1 MPNQIEVNQ
10 IYDLCNQIF
19 QQMTGRTD
27 IEAVDSASLV
37 AMGNEVSNLGKNDLW
52 LNTLARRIGLT
63 IDSYR
68 VYRNRFSDLYRT
80 QVEWGA
86 LVQKLTVEMPDA
98 VADDMYKVGQM
109 NGQALDHYIINNPK
123 AKQKIF
129 DKETPYSFFI
139 TMQEKMLTEAFLNAG
154 AMSSFVNQVFG
165 KVQNKIEVVL
175 EDLARVA
182 LVNMMCNL
190 STKQEIKL
198 VTLYNSKTGSTL
210 NPQIALF
217 DPAFMRFA
225 IGMMNNIASKL
236 ETMSVLFNT
245 DGYDRFTPKS
255 EQRFYVLADFIT
267 QLETVV
273 QYAAFNPQ
281 YVNKSV
287 DIAVPY
293 WQGVKEGDDINDIA
307 VLSKVIGKV
316 DSKVDKTIE
325 NVVGVLFDREAIGT
339 FRQEEKVLTTPV
351 NARGAYYNTFWHEK
365 QMWFNDMS
373 ENAVIFT
380 LNQFDT
386 SNRKDAYGNSSS

>member
-210 NPQIALF
+210 NPQTALF

-245 DGYDRFTPKS
+245 DAYDRFTPKS

-380 LNQFDT
+380 LN
-386 SNRKDAYGNSSS
+386 

>member
-27 IEAVDSASLV
+27 IAAVDSASLV

-63 IDSYR
+63 IDTYR
-68 VYRNRFSDLYRT
+68 VYRNSFSDLYRT

-154 AMSSFVNQVFG
+154 AMASFVNQVFG

-210 NPQIALF
+210 NPQTALF

-293 WQGVKEGDDINDIA
+293 WQGVKEGDDVNDIA

-373 ENAVIFT
+373 ENVVIFT
-380 LNQFDT
+380 LN
-386 SNRKDAYGNSSS
+386 

>member
-1 MPNQIEVNQ
+1 MSNQIEVNQ

-210 NPQIALF
+210 NPQTALF

-380 LNQFDT
+380 LN
-386 SNRKDAYGNSSS
+386 

>member
-1 MPNQIEVNQ
+1 MQSVARRKEMVQMPNQIEVNQ
-10 IYDLCNQIF
+10 IYDLCNQVF

-27 IEAVDSASLV
+27 IAAVDSASLV

-63 IDSYR
+63 IDNYR
-68 VYRNRFSDLYRT
+68 VYLNKFSDLYRT

-154 AMSSFVNQVFG
+154 AMASFVNQVFG

-190 STKQEIKL
+190 SVKQEIKL

-210 NPQIALF
+210 NPQTALF

-225 IGMMNNIASKL
+225 IGMMNNIASKM

-245 DGYDRFTPKS
+245 EGYDRFTPKS

-380 LNQFDT
+380 LN
-386 SNRKDAYGNSSS
+386 

>member
-1 MPNQIEVNQ
+1 MANQIEVNQ

-210 NPQIALF
+210 NPQTALF

-380 LNQFDT
+380 LN
-386 SNRKDAYGNSSS
+386 

>member
-68 VYRNRFSDLYRT
+68 AYRNKFSDLYRT

-198 VTLYNSKTGSTL
+198 VTLYNSRTGSTL
-210 NPQIALF
+210 NPQTALF
-217 DPAFMRFA
+217 DPGFMCFA

-236 ETMSVLFNT
+236 ETMSVLFNA
-245 DGYDRFTPKS
+245 DSYDRFTPKS

-273 QYAAFNPQ
+273 QYAAFGPQ
-281 YVNKSV
+281 YVNKPV

-293 WQGVKEGDDINDIA
+293 WQGVKEGEDVNDIA
-307 VLSKVIGKV
+307 VISKVIGKV

-325 NVVGVLFDREAIGT
+325 NVVAVLFDREAIGT

-380 LNQFDT
+380 LN
-386 SNRKDAYGNSSS
+386 

>member
-1 MPNQIEVNQ
+1 MPNEIEVKQ

-27 IEAVDSASLV
+27 IAVVDSASLV

-68 VYRNRFSDLYRT
+68 VYRNKFSDLYRT

-86 LVQKLTVEMPDA
+86 MVQKLTVEMPDA

-139 TMQEKMLTEAFLNAG
+139 TMQEKMLNEAFLNAG
-154 AMSSFVNQVFG
+154 AMASFVNQVFG

-190 STKQEIKL
+190 SSKQEIKL
-198 VTLYNSKTGSTL
+198 VSLYNTKTGASLT
-210 NPQIALF
+210 PKTALF

-225 IGMMNNIASKL
+225 IGTMNNIASKM
-236 ETMSVLFNT
+236 ETMSVLFNAE
-245 DGYDRFTPKS
+245 GYDRFTPQAD
-255 EQRFYVLADFIT
+255 QRFYVLADFIT

-281 YVNKSV
+281 YVTKSV

-293 WQGVKEGDDINDIA
+293 WQGVKEGDDINDIS
-307 VLSKVIGKV
+307 VLSKVVGKV
-316 DSKVDKTIE
+316 DNKTDKTIE
-325 NVVGVLFDREAIGT
+325 NVVGILFDREGIGT

-365 QMWFNDMS
+365 QLWFNDMS
-373 ENAVIFT
+373 ENAIIFT
-380 LNQFDT
+380 LN
-386 SNRKDAYGNSSS
+386 

>member
-1 MPNQIEVNQ
+1 MQSVAQRKEMVQMPNQIEVNQ
-10 IYDLCNQIF
+10 IYDLCNQVF

-27 IEAVDSASLV
+27 IAAVDSASLV

-63 IDSYR
+63 IDNYR
-68 VYRNRFSDLYRT
+68 VYLNKFSDLYRT

-154 AMSSFVNQVFG
+154 AMASFVNQVFG

-190 STKQEIKL
+190 SVKQEIKL

-210 NPQIALF
+210 NPQTALF
-217 DPAFMRFA
+217 DPTFMRFA
-225 IGMMNNIASKL
+225 IGMMNNIASKM

-245 DGYDRFTPKS
+245 EGYDRFTPKS

-380 LNQFDT
+380 LN
-386 SNRKDAYGNSSS
+386 

>member
-68 VYRNRFSDLYRT
+68 TYRNKFSDLYRT

-154 AMSSFVNQVFG
+154 AMSSFVKQVFG

-198 VTLYNSKTGSTL
+198 VTLYNSRTGSAL
-210 NPQIALF
+210 NSQTALF
-217 DPAFMRFA
+217 DHDFMCFA

-236 ETMSVLFNT
+236 ETMSVLFNA
-245 DGYDRFTPKS
+245 DSYDRFTPKS

-273 QYAAFNPQ
+273 QYAAFGPQ
-281 YVNKSV
+281 YVNKPV

-293 WQGVKEGDDINDIA
+293 WQGVKEGEDVNDIA
-307 VLSKVIGKV
+307 VISKVIGKV

-325 NVVGVLFDREAIGT
+325 NVVAVLFDREAIGT

-380 LNQFDT
+380 LN
-386 SNRKDAYGNSSS
+386 

>member
-210 NPQIALF
+210 NPQTALF

-293 WQGVKEGDDINDIA
+293 WQGVKEGDNINDIA

-380 LNQFDT
+380 LN
-386 SNRKDAYGNSSS
+386 

>member
-52 LNTLARRIGLT
+52 LNTLSRRIGLT
-63 IDSYR
+63 IDYYR

-210 NPQIALF
+210 NPQTALF

-380 LNQFDT
+380 LN
-386 SNRKDAYGNSSS
+386 

>member
-27 IEAVDSASLV
+27 IAAVDSASLV

-68 VYRNRFSDLYRT
+68 AYRNKFSDLYRT

-198 VTLYNSKTGSTL
+198 VTLYNSRTGSTL
-210 NPQIALF
+210 NPQTALF
-217 DPAFMRFA
+217 DPGFMRFA

-236 ETMSVLFNT
+236 ETMSVLFNA
-245 DGYDRFTPKS
+245 DSYDRFTPKS

-273 QYAAFNPQ
+273 QYAAFGPQ
-281 YVNKSV
+281 YVNKPV

-293 WQGVKEGDDINDIA
+293 WQGVKEGQDVNDIA
-307 VLSKVIGKV
+307 VISKVIGKV
-316 DSKVDKTIE
+316 DGKVDKTIE
-325 NVVGVLFDREAIGT
+325 NVVAVLFDREAIGT

-380 LNQFDT
+380 LN
-386 SNRKDAYGNSSS
+386 

>member
-210 NPQIALF
+210 NPQTALF

-293 WQGVKEGDDINDIA
+293 WQGVKEGEDVNDMS

-380 LNQFDT
+380 LN
-386 SNRKDAYGNSSS
+386 

>member
-182 LVNMMCNL
+182 LVNMMSNL

-210 NPQIALF
+210 NPQTALF

-380 LNQFDT
+380 LN
-386 SNRKDAYGNSSS
+386 

>member
-27 IEAVDSASLV
+27 IAAVDSASLV

-63 IDSYR
+63 IDNYR
-68 VYRNRFSDLYRT
+68 VYLNKFSDLYRT

-109 NGQALDHYIINNPK
+109 DGQALDHYIINNPK

-154 AMSSFVNQVFG
+154 AMASFVNQVFG

-182 LVNMMCNL
+182 LVNMMCNI
-190 STKQEIKL
+190 SVKQEIKL

-210 NPQIALF
+210 NPQTALF
-217 DPAFMRFA
+217 DPTFMRFA
-225 IGMMNNIASKL
+225 IGMMNNIASKM

-245 DGYDRFTPKS
+245 EGYDRFTPKS

-273 QYAAFNPQ
+273 QYAAFNSQ

-316 DSKVDKTIE
+316 DNKVDKTIE

-373 ENAVIFT
+373 ENVVIFT
-380 LNQFDT
+380 LN
-386 SNRKDAYGNSSS
+386 

>member
-210 NPQIALF
+210 NPQTALF

-245 DGYDRFTPKS
+245 YGYDRFTPKS

-380 LNQFDT
+380 LN
-386 SNRKDAYGNSSS
+386 

>member
-63 IDSYR
+63 IDCYR

-210 NPQIALF
+210 NPQTALF

-380 LNQFDT
+380 LN
-386 SNRKDAYGNSSS
+386 

>member
-1 MPNQIEVNQ
+1 MVQMPNQIEVNQ

-27 IEAVDSASLV
+27 IAAVDSASLV

-63 IDSYR
+63 IDTYR

-210 NPQIALF
+210 NPQTALF

-316 DSKVDKTIE
+316 DNKVDKTIE

-380 LNQFDT
+380 LN
-386 SNRKDAYGNSSS
+386 

>member
-27 IEAVDSASLV
+27 IAAVDSASLV

-154 AMSSFVNQVFG
+154 AMASFVNQVFG

-190 STKQEIKL
+190 SAKQEIKL

-210 NPQIALF
+210 NPQTALF

-281 YVNKSV
+281 YVNKPV

-293 WQGVKEGDDINDIA
+293 WEGVKEGDDVNDIA

-373 ENAVIFT
+373 ENVVIFT
-380 LNQFDT
+380 LN
-386 SNRKDAYGNSSS
+386 

>member
-210 NPQIALF
+210 NPQTALF

-245 DGYDRFTPKS
+245 EGYDRFTPKS

-380 LNQFDT
+380 LN
-386 SNRKDAYGNSSS
+386 

>member
-68 VYRNRFSDLYRT
+68 TYRNKFSDLYRT

-198 VTLYNSKTGSTL
+198 VTLYNSRTGSTL
-210 NPQIALF
+210 NPQTALF
-217 DPAFMRFA
+217 DPGFMCFA

-236 ETMSVLFNT
+236 ETMSVLFNA
-245 DGYDRFTPKS
+245 DSYDRFTPKS

-273 QYAAFNPQ
+273 QYAAFGPQ
-281 YVNKSV
+281 YVNKPV

-293 WQGVKEGDDINDIA
+293 WQGVKEGEDVNDIA
-307 VLSKVIGKV
+307 VISKVIGKV

-325 NVVGVLFDREAIGT
+325 NVVAVLFDREAIGT

-380 LNQFDT
+380 LN
-386 SNRKDAYGNSSS
+386 

>member
-27 IEAVDSASLV
+27 IAAVDSASLV

-68 VYRNRFSDLYRT
+68 AYRNKFSDLYRT

-198 VTLYNSKTGSTL
+198 VTLYNSRTGSTL
-210 NPQIALF
+210 NPQTALF
-217 DPAFMRFA
+217 DHGFMCFA

-236 ETMSVLFNT
+236 ETMSVLFNA
-245 DGYDRFTPKS
+245 DSYDRFTPKS

-273 QYAAFNPQ
+273 QYAAFGPQ
-281 YVNKSV
+281 YVNKPV

-293 WQGVKEGDDINDIA
+293 WQGVKEGEDVNDIA
-307 VLSKVIGKV
+307 VISKVIGKV

-325 NVVGVLFDREAIGT
+325 NVVAVLFDREAIGT

-380 LNQFDT
+380 LN
-386 SNRKDAYGNSSS
+386 

>member
-27 IEAVDSASLV
+27 IAAVDSASLV

-63 IDSYR
+63 IDNYR
-68 VYRNRFSDLYRT
+68 VYLNKFSDLYRT

-154 AMSSFVNQVFG
+154 AMASFVNQVFG

-190 STKQEIKL
+190 SVKQEIKL

-210 NPQIALF
+210 NPQTALF

-225 IGMMNNIASKL
+225 IGMMNNIASKM

-245 DGYDRFTPKS
+245 EGYDRFTPMS

-380 LNQFDT
+380 LN
-386 SNRKDAYGNSSS
+386 

>member
-10 IYDLCNQIF
+10 IYNLCNQIF

-27 IEAVDSASLV
+27 IAAVDSASLV

-63 IDSYR
+63 IDTYR
-68 VYRNRFSDLYRT
+68 AYRNKFSDLYRT

-109 NGQALDHYIINNPK
+109 DGQALDHYIINNPK

-198 VTLYNSKTGSTL
+198 VTLYNSRTGSTL
-210 NPQIALF
+210 NPQTALF
-217 DPAFMRFA
+217 DHGFMCFA

-236 ETMSVLFNT
+236 ETMSVLFNA
-245 DGYDRFTPKS
+245 DSYDRFTPKS

-273 QYAAFNPQ
+273 QYAAFGPQ
-281 YVNKSV
+281 YVNKPV

-293 WQGVKEGDDINDIA
+293 WQGVKEGEDVNDIA
-307 VLSKVIGKV
+307 VISKVIGKV
-316 DSKVDKTIE
+316 NSKVDKTIE
-325 NVVGVLFDREAIGT
+325 NVVAVLFDREAIGT

-380 LNQFDT
+380 LN
-386 SNRKDAYGNSSS
+386 

>member
-1 MPNQIEVNQ
+1 MANQIEVNQ
-10 IYDLCNQIF
+10 IYDLCNQVF

-27 IEAVDSASLV
+27 IAAVDSASLV

-63 IDSYR
+63 IDNYR
-68 VYRNRFSDLYRT
+68 VYLNKFSDLYRT

-154 AMSSFVNQVFG
+154 AMASFVNQVFG

-190 STKQEIKL
+190 SAKQEIKL

-210 NPQIALF
+210 NPQTALF
-217 DPAFMRFA
+217 DPSFMRFA
-225 IGMMNNIASKL
+225 IGMMNNIASKM

-245 DGYDRFTPKS
+245 EGYDRFTPKS

-273 QYAAFNPQ
+273 QYTAFNPQ

-293 WQGVKEGDDINDIA
+293 WQGVKEGDDINDIT

-316 DSKVDKTIE
+316 DAKVDKTIE
-325 NVVGVLFDREAIGT
+325 NVVGVLFDREAVGT

-380 LNQFDT
+380 LN
-386 SNRKDAYGNSSS
+386 

>member
-68 VYRNRFSDLYRT
+68 AYRNKFSDLYRT

-198 VTLYNSKTGSTL
+198 VTLYNSRTGSAL
-210 NPQIALF
+210 NPQTALF
-217 DPAFMRFA
+217 DPGFMCFA

-236 ETMSVLFNT
+236 ETMSVLFNA
-245 DGYDRFTPKS
+245 DSYDRFTPKS

-273 QYAAFNPQ
+273 QYAAFGPQ
-281 YVNKSV
+281 YVNKPV

-293 WQGVKEGDDINDIA
+293 WQGVKEGEDVNDIA
-307 VLSKVIGKV
+307 VISKVIGKV
-316 DSKVDKTIE
+316 DSKVNKTIE
-325 NVVGVLFDREAIGT
+325 NVVAVLFDREAIGT

-380 LNQFDT
+380 LN
-386 SNRKDAYGNSSS
+386 

>member
-27 IEAVDSASLV
+27 IAAVDSASLV

-52 LNTLARRIGLT
+52 LNTLARRIALT

-68 VYRNRFSDLYRT
+68 VYRNSFSDLYRT

-154 AMSSFVNQVFG
+154 AMASFVNQVFG

-198 VTLYNSKTGSTL
+198 VTMYNSKTGSTL
-210 NPQIALF
+210 NPQTALF

-293 WQGVKEGDDINDIA
+293 WQGVKEGDDVNDIA

-380 LNQFDT
+380 LN
-386 SNRKDAYGNSSS
+386 

>member
-27 IEAVDSASLV
+27 IAAVDSASLV

-68 VYRNRFSDLYRT
+68 VYRNSFSDLYRT

-154 AMSSFVNQVFG
+154 AMASFVNQVFG

-198 VTLYNSKTGSTL
+198 VTMYNSKTGSTL
-210 NPQIALF
+210 NPQTALF

-293 WQGVKEGDDINDIA
+293 WQGVKEGDDVNDIA

-380 LNQFDT
+380 LN
-386 SNRKDAYGNSSS
+386 

>member
-190 STKQEIKL
+190 SAKQEIKL

-210 NPQIALF
+210 NPQSALF

-316 DSKVDKTIE
+316 DSKVDKTIK

-380 LNQFDT
+380 LN
-386 SNRKDAYGNSSS
+386 

>member
-198 VTLYNSKTGSTL
+198 VTLYNSKTGSNL
-210 NPQIALF
+210 NPQTALF

-380 LNQFDT
+380 LN
-386 SNRKDAYGNSSS
+386 

>member
-210 NPQIALF
+210 NPQTALF

-293 WQGVKEGDDINDIA
+293 WQGVKEGDDINDIG

-380 LNQFDT
+380 LN
-386 SNRKDAYGNSSS
+386 

>member
-27 IEAVDSASLV
+27 IAAVDSASLV

-68 VYRNRFSDLYRT
+68 AYRNKFSDLYRT

-198 VTLYNSKTGSTL
+198 VTLYNSRTGSTL
-210 NPQIALF
+210 NPQTALF
-217 DPAFMRFA
+217 DHGFMCFA

-236 ETMSVLFNT
+236 ETMSVLFNA
-245 DGYDRFTPKS
+245 DSYDRFTPKS

-273 QYAAFNPQ
+273 QYAAFGPQ
-281 YVNKSV
+281 YVNKPV
-287 DIAVPY
+287 DIAIPY
-293 WQGVKEGDDINDIA
+293 WQGVKEGQDVNDIA
-307 VLSKVIGKV
+307 VISKVIGKV

-325 NVVGVLFDREAIGT
+325 NVVAVLFDREAIGT

-380 LNQFDT
+380 LN
-386 SNRKDAYGNSSS
+386 

>member
-210 NPQIALF
+210 NPQTALF

-307 VLSKVIGKV
+307 ALSKVIGKV

-380 LNQFDT
+380 LN
-386 SNRKDAYGNSSS
+386 

>member
-10 IYDLCNQIF
+10 IYDLCNQTF

-63 IDSYR
+63 IDYYR

-210 NPQIALF
+210 NPQTALF

-380 LNQFDT
+380 LN
-386 SNRKDAYGNSSS
+386 

>member
-10 IYDLCNQIF
+10 IYDLCNQVF

-27 IEAVDSASLV
+27 IAAVDSASLV

-63 IDSYR
+63 IDTYR

-154 AMSSFVNQVFG
+154 AMASFVNQVFG

-190 STKQEIKL
+190 SVKQEIKL
-198 VTLYNSKTGSTL
+198 VTLYNSKTGSIL
-210 NPQIALF
+210 NPQTALF

-236 ETMSVLFNT
+236 ETMSVLFNAE
-245 DGYDRFTPKS
+245 GYDRFTPKS

-293 WQGVKEGDDINDIA
+293 WQGVKEGDDVNDMA

-316 DSKVDKTIE
+316 DGRTDKTIE
-325 NVVGVLFDREAIGT
+325 NVVGILFDREGIGT

-380 LNQFDT
+380 LN
-386 SNRKDAYGNSSS
+386 

>member
-198 VTLYNSKTGSTL
+198 VTLYNSKTGSTI
-210 NPQIALF
+210 NPQTALF

-380 LNQFDT
+380 LN
-386 SNRKDAYGNSSS
+386 

>member
-86 LVQKLTVEMPDA
+86 LVQKLSVEMPDA

-210 NPQIALF
+210 NPQTALF

-380 LNQFDT
+380 LN
-386 SNRKDAYGNSSS
+386 

>member
-10 IYDLCNQIF
+10 IYDLCNQVF

-27 IEAVDSASLV
+27 IAAVDSASLV

-68 VYRNRFSDLYRT
+68 VYRNKFSDLYRT

-86 LVQKLTVEMPDA
+86 LVQKLTVDMPDA

-129 DKETPYSFFI
+129 DKVTPYSFFI

-198 VTLYNSKTGSTL
+198 VTLYNSKTGSNL
-210 NPQIALF
+210 NPQTALF
-217 DPAFMRFA
+217 DPDFMRFA
-225 IGMMNNIASKL
+225 VGMMNNIASKM
-236 ETMSVLFNT
+236 ESMSVLFNA
-245 DGYDRFTPKS
+245 DNYDRFTPKS

-273 QYAAFNPQ
+273 QYAAFGPQ
-281 YVNKSV
+281 YVNKPV

-293 WQGVKEGDDINDIA
+293 WQGVKEGEDVNDIA
-307 VLSKVIGKV
+307 VISKVIGKV
-316 DSKVDKTIE
+316 DGKVDKTIE
-325 NVVGVLFDREAIGT
+325 NVVAVLFDKEAIGT

-380 LNQFDT
+380 LN
-386 SNRKDAYGNSSS
+386 

>member
-1 MPNQIEVNQ
+1 MVQMPNQIEVNQ

-27 IEAVDSASLV
+27 IAAVDSASLV

-210 NPQIALF
+210 NPQTALF

-273 QYAAFNPQ
+273 QYSAFNPQ
-281 YVNKSV
+281 YVNKPV

-293 WQGVKEGDDINDIA
+293 WQGVKEGEDVNDMA

-380 LNQFDT
+380 LN
-386 SNRKDAYGNSSS
+386 

>member
-27 IEAVDSASLV
+27 IAAVDSASLV

-68 VYRNRFSDLYRT
+68 VYRNKFSDLYRT

-86 LVQKLTVEMPDA
+86 MVQKLTVEMPDA

-139 TMQEKMLTEAFLNAG
+139 TMQEKMLNEAFLNAG
-154 AMSSFVNQVFG
+154 AMASFVNQVFG

-190 STKQEIKL
+190 SSKQEIKL
-198 VTLYNSKTGSTL
+198 VSLYNTKTGASLT
-210 NPQIALF
+210 PKTALF

-225 IGMMNNIASKL
+225 IGTMNNIASKM
-236 ETMSVLFNT
+236 ETMSVLFNAE
-245 DGYDRFTPKS
+245 GYDRFTPQS
-255 EQRFYVLADFIT
+255 DQRFYVLADFIT

-281 YVNKSV
+281 YVTKSV

-293 WQGVKEGDDINDIA
+293 WQGVKEGDDINDIS
-307 VLSKVIGKV
+307 VLSKVVGKV
-316 DSKVDKTIE
+316 DNKTDKTIE
-325 NVVGVLFDREAIGT
+325 NVVGILFDREGIGT

-365 QMWFNDMS
+365 QLWFNDMS
-373 ENAVIFT
+373 ENAIIFT
-380 LNQFDT
+380 LN
-386 SNRKDAYGNSSS
+386 